1 MRKAIEVELIKLR
14 HSKLLWTITLVP
26 IFFVSIGFINFLRY
40 EDIFTSKGQN
50 VWQQLYTQSAIFY
63 GMILLPVFVTVVM
76 AILAKIENAQNGW
89 KKICALPVK
98 RMHMYVSKLIIGS
111 GFILLNLLVF
121 MFTVIVGGFFIT
133 GNTYI
138 PPNIIYAPL
147 LTFISLIPVM
157 VIQFFLSI
165 RFSNIGIPLGVGVA
179 FSIPSLLISNTKF
192 WVLFPWTYPGRA
204 LLNGS
209 SMNFFDMGANMY
221 IIGIIIATIFIVI
234 GINEFNNR
242 DIV

>member
-1 MRKAIEVELIKLR
+1 MKKVIEVELIKLR
-14 HSKLLWTITLVP
+14 HSKLLWVIAFVP
-26 IFFVSIGFINFLRY
+26 IFFVVIGLMNFLRY
-40 EDIFTSKGQN
+40 QDIFTSKGQN
-50 VWQQLYTQSAIFY
+50 VWQQVYTQSAIFY
-63 GMILLPVFVTVVM
+63 GMILLPVFVTVIM
-76 AILAKIENAQNGW
+76 AILARIENAQNGW

-98 RMHMYVSKLIIGS
+98 RTHMYVSKLIIGS

-121 MFTVIVGGFFIT
+121 MFTIIVGGFFIT
-133 GNTYI
+133 GNTSI

-157 VIQFFLSI
+157 VIQFYLSI
-165 RFSNIGIPLGVGVA
+165 RFSNIGLPLGVGVA

-209 SMNFFDMGANMY
+209 SINFFDMGANMY

>member
-1 MRKAIEVELIKLR
+1 MKKAIEVELIKLR
-14 HSKLLWTITLVP
+14 HSKLLWIITLVP

-40 EDIFTSKGQN
+40 KDIFTSKGQD

-63 GMILLPVFVTVVM
+63 GMILLPIFVTVVM
-76 AILAKIENAQNGW
+76 AILARIENAQDNW

-98 RMHMYVSKLIIGS
+98 RAHMYVSKLIIGS

-121 MFTVIVGGFFIT
+121 MATVIVGGFFIA
-133 GNTYI
+133 GNKAM
-138 PPNIIYAPL
+138 PPNIMYAPL

-157 VIQFFLSI
+157 VIQFYLSI
-165 RFSNIGIPLGVGVA
+165 RFSNIGVPLGVGVA

-192 WVLFPWTYPGRA
+192 WILFPWTYPGRA

-209 SMNFFDMGANMY
+209 SINFFDMGIHMY